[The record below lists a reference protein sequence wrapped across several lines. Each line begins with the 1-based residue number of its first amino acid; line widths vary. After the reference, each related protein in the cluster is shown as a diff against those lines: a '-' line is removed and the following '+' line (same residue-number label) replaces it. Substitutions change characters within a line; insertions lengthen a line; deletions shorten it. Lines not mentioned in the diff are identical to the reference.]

1 MKKIVIL
8 FALALLCG
16 CSGANSEFIRCS
28 DQDLTCAELIT
39 ETVLFSDLEH
49 AAKTENTIDFERSSQ
64 GGSEVQGSGTLEVS
78 DFEIIKVGTQ
88 VAEVKKLDPSGDY
101 TFMYASWSDY
111 PQCSYHYTRDGYEIV
126 IFYDSGFLVTD
137 ILYNKI

>member
-1 MKKIVIL
+1 MKKIAIL

-49 AAKTENTIDFERSSQ
+49 AAKTENTIDFERSFQ
-64 GGSEVQGSGTLEVS
+64 GVSEVQVSGLWRC
-78 DFEIIKVGTQ
+78 
-88 VAEVKKLDPSGDY
+88 L
-101 TFMYASWSDY
+101 
-111 PQCSYHYTRDGYEIV
+111 
-126 IFYDSGFLVTD
+126 
-137 ILYNKI
+137 ILK

>member
-64 GGSEVQGSGTLEVS
+64 GVSEVQVSGTLEVS

-88 VAEVKKLDPSGDY
+88 VAEAGPKRRLYIYVCQLVRLPSVFVSLHEG
-101 TFMYASWSDY
+101 
-111 PQCSYHYTRDGYEIV
+111 RV
-126 IFYDSGFLVTD
+126 
-137 ILYNKI
+137 

>member
-1 MKKIVIL
+1 MGRLCAVKKIVIL

-64 GGSEVQGSGTLEVS
+64 GVSEVQVS
-78 DFEIIKVGTQ
+78 QAEIIHLCMPVGPITLS
-88 VAEVKKLDPSGDY
+88 VRI
-101 TFMYASWSDY
+101 T
-111 PQCSYHYTRDGYEIV
+111 TRGT
-126 IFYDSGFLVTD
+126 GMRL
-137 ILYNKI
+137 